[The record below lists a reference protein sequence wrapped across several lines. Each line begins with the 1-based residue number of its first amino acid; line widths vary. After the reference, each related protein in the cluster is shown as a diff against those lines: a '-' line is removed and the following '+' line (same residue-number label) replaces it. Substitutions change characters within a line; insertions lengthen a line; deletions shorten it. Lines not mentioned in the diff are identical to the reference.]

1 MILTR
6 SGKLSFNCN
15 VTLHSHDRLREC
27 KTIIGRTKTFR
38 SDICHQKNMFLHN
51 ILLTHSSI
59 IIIIIW
65 SSRISPDVRTL
76 MQVSIIMHLYIQLS
90 VSIHASVSQCIQQ
103 STRPCVRPLFCSQY
117 LSIHL
122 SITPAIIFFVFSPI
136 HLYKYHSDETSN
148 HPSSNSEILDF
159 TLVDSGY
166 NGS

>member
-1 MILTR
+1 M
-6 SGKLSFNCN
+6 
-15 VTLHSHDRLREC
+15 HSHDRLREC

-38 SDICHQKNMFLHN
+38 SDICHPQNMFLHN

-65 SSRISPDVRTL
+65 SSCISPDVRTL

-90 VSIHASVSQCIQQ
+90 VSIHASVSQCIQE
-103 STRPCVRPLFCSQY
+103 STRPCVRPLFCSHIYPSLQ
-117 LSIHL
+117 LSFSSSFLQSIYTNIIQMKHPIIH
-122 SITPAIIFFVFSPI
+122 P
-136 HLYKYHSDETSN
+136 
-148 HPSSNSEILDF
+148 SNSEILDF